1 MTEEYLAAETIKK
14 KTPGYS
20 AKRRLLK
27 ENLTAYLFILP
38 AFLVIGV
45 FGLFPIGYSI
55 YMSLYQWRVRQGDFI
70 GLENY
75 SKIIGDWTGLLTFVA
90 GIGLLIAAYFIW
102 NNAAKS
108 VSKTKMAFKLVAAIV
123 LIASGVIISMG
134 WGKMIASGDKNFL
147 NSLIIT
153 LFYALGS
160 VPLQLILAL
169 ILAYILFQNIKGK
182 EVFRMIFFLPYV
194 TPVVTTAV
202 VFRIIFS
209 PRETSLANI
218 LIGKLGIAPL
228 KWLFEPKAIT
238 ELLFGLKNLN
248 GLLAG
253 PSLALVTIILFG
265 VWTFVGYNTVIFLAG
280 LGGISKDVYEAAEI
294 DGANSFDLFRFVTV
308 PLLSPITFYLF
319 LISFIGTFK
328 AFNHIYVMK
337 VPNAQKTVVTASV
350 QIFQTFYTENNF
362 SAAATEAIIL
372 FLIILGLT
380 FAQNKILGERV
391 FYG

>member
-1 MTEEYLAAETIKK
+1 LAAETIKK

>member
-1 MTEEYLAAETIKK
+1 MIEEDL
-14 KTPGYS
+14 KTPQRKYS
-20 AKRRLLK
+20 ARMRRFT
-27 ENLTAYLFILP
+27 ENITGYLFVFP
-38 AFLVIGV
+38 ALLIIFV

-55 YMSLYQWRVRQGDFI
+55 YMSTFQWRVRKGDFI
-70 GLENY
+70 GIENY
-75 SKIIGDWTGLLTFVA
+75 SKIIGDWTGLVIFIA
-90 GIGLLIAAYFIW
+90 GIGLLILAYLLWI
-102 NNAAKS
+102 NASKAKS
-108 VSKTKMAFKLVAAIV
+108 NYVKIIKFFAAI
-123 LIASGVIISMG
+123 LLLAFGFVISIG
-134 WGKMIASGDKNFL
+134 WDKMILLGDEGFL

-153 LFYALGS
+153 VFYALGS
-160 VPLQLILAL
+160 VPLQLIIAL

-182 EVFRMIFFLPYV
+182 ELFRMIFFLPYV

-218 LIGKLGIAPL
+218 LIGRLGIEPL
-228 KWLFEPKAIT
+228 KWLFEPKTIS
-238 ELLFGLKNLN
+238 ELMFGLKDLS

-253 PSLALVTIILFG
+253 PSLALLTIILFG

-280 LGGISKDVYEAAEI
+280 LGGIPKEVYEAAEM
-294 DGANSFDLFRFVTV
+294 DGANSWDLFRFVTV

-362 SAAATEAIIL
+362 SVAATEAIIL

-380 FAQNKILGERV
+380 FAQNKLLGDRV